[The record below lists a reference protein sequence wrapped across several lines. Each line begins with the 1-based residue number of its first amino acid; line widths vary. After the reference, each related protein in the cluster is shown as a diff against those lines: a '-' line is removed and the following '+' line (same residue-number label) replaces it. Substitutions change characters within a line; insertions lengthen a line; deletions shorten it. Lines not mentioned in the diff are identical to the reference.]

1 MQTVFLIRHG
11 YPLSWDQKL
20 KVRGTAPHLRLDP
33 TLADIGRAQAHATA
47 VALQAIGGIT
57 TVLSSP
63 FRACLE
69 TADVLATATSVAVNA
84 DWKLGNVLLST
95 VLGSPFSP
103 GSSMDPDWLER
114 RKSAGKPAHPESD
127 QTIHERLTVAVR
139 ELKARKPLVQKIVIV
154 SHEIILKE
162 LLKHMTG
169 RTLAIDWHPCA
180 MTTVTRATLI
190 DRHWKLV
197 GLPASHQHLGS
208 TDRTEPVEHI
218 EHRYHP
224 LDSQS

>member
-1 MQTVFLIRHG
+1 MQTIILIRHG

-20 KVRGTAPHLRLDP
+20 KVRGTDPHLRLDP
-33 TLADIGRAQAHATA
+33 TLADIGRTQAQITA
-47 VALQAIGGIT
+47 AFIAKNGGASV
-57 TVLSSP
+57 VLSSP

-69 TADVLATATSVAVNA
+69 TADLIAAACSADVIP
-84 DWKLGNVLLST
+84 DWKIGNVLLST
-95 VLGSPFSP
+95 VLSSPFSP
-103 GSSMDPDWLER
+103 GSSMDPEWLDR
-114 RKSAGKPAHPESD
+114 RKPAGKPSHPESD

-139 ELKARKPLVQKIVIV
+139 DLKARKPLAQKIVMV
-154 SHEIILKE
+154 THDIIAKE

-180 MTTVTRATLI
+180 ISTLTRANVI

-197 GLPASHQHLGS
+197 GLPATFQHLGDA
-208 TDRTEPVEHI
+208 DRCEPVEHI

-224 LDSQS
+224 LDSRS

>member
-1 MQTVFLIRHG
+1 MQTILLIRHG
-11 YPLSWDQKL
+11 YPLSWDQNL

-33 TLADIGRAQAHATA
+33 ALAEIGRTQAAVTATSLADA
-47 VALQAIGGIT
+47 GIA

-69 TADVLATATSVAVNA
+69 TADALAAATAAAATA
-84 DWKLGNVLLST
+84 DWKIGNVLLST

-103 GSSMDPDWLER
+103 GSSMDPEWAER
-114 RKSAGKPAHPESD
+114 RASAGKPTHPESD
-127 QTIHERLTVAVR
+127 QTIRERLTVSVR
-139 ELKARKPLVQKIVIV
+139 DLKARKPFAQRIAIV

-162 LLKHMTG
+162 LLTHMTG

-180 MTTVTRATLI
+180 ITTLTRTNPTERTWRLTG
-190 DRHWKLV
+190 V
-197 GLPASHQHLGS
+197 PASVTHLGAS
-208 TDRTEPVEHI
+208 DRTEPVEHI

-224 LDSQS
+224 LDSRS